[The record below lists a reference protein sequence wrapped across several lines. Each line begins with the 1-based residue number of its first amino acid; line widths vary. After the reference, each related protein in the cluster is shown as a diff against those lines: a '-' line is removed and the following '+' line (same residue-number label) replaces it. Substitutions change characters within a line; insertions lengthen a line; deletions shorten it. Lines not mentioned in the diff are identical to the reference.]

1 MLFRSDIQLNV
12 STNSREQIQESLLNA
27 SADYGVYFSCE
38 EEHPILDS
46 RILDEDELV
55 YCSKHDLLSDPLE
68 HTKIMTVPKGN
79 PLYAEQKRLFQQLYL
94 TFPATSCEAAPSI
107 LFFLEKNGIGN
118 TILPSKTMANNPDD
132 RHFLTPAPGYFLI
145 MAHHPIRTMPPVTRD
160 LETLLYDTF
169 ETYFEH
175 FAELFS

>member
-1 MLFRSDIQLNV
+1 MGSIFPAKKNILF
-12 STNSREQIQESLLNA
+12 
-27 SADYGVYFSCE
+27 
-38 EEHPILDS
+38 LDS

-107 LFFLEKNGIGN
+107 LFFLEKKWNW
-118 TILPSKTMANNPDD
+118 K
-132 RHFLTPAPGYFLI
+132 
-145 MAHHPIRTMPPVTRD
+145 HHIA
-160 LETLLYDTF
+160 F
-169 ETYFEH
+169 
-175 FAELFS
+175 

>member
-1 MLFRSDIQLNV
+1 MH
-12 STNSREQIQESLLNA
+12 LL
-27 SADYGVYFSCE
+27 
-38 EEHPILDS
+38 
-46 RILDEDELV
+46 ILDEDELV